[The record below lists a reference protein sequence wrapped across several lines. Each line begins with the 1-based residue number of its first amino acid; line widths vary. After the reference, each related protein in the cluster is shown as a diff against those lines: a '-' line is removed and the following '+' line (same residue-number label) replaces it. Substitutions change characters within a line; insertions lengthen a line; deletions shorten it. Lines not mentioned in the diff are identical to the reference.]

1 MCYYIIARG
10 YNARVGNPY
19 LSRHTLTPCILQK
32 GSENMEME
40 VVNVVTNTISNV
52 GFPIVCVGAL
62 GYLFYREQ
70 ELHKQESK
78 LFADA
83 INNLTLTLT
92 KIAERLGEESAQNN

>member
-1 MCYYIIARG
+1 MELVNIAT
-10 YNARVGNPY
+10 NA
-19 LSRHTLTPCILQK
+19 
-32 GSENMEME
+32 
-40 VVNVVTNTISNV
+40 ISNV

-78 LFADA
+78 LFAEE

-92 KIAERLGEESAQNN
+92 KIAERLGDESA

>member
-1 MCYYIIARG
+1 
-10 YNARVGNPY
+10 
-19 LSRHTLTPCILQK
+19 
-32 GSENMEME
+32 ME
-40 VVNVVTNTISNV
+40 VVSIVTNAISNV

-92 KIAERLGEESAQNN
+92 KIAERLGEESAKNN